1 MENVVL
7 LTHVNND
14 DSHSVIR
21 TIRYLIEEGWT
32 LIRISFD
39 ENFEYRA
46 YLMKYMDYSLIK

>member
-7 LTHVNND
+7 LTQVNNN

-39 ENFEYRA
+39 DNFEYRA